1 MLFCR
6 APPVRRSRVS
16 SRTEGALVVVRV
28 VVVVVVV
35 VVAEAVEAAEAAE
48 AAEATEAAEAAE
60 ATEAAEAAEAAEAD
74 KHSVGRSPVDRI
86 QYDKQKRLQGQI

>member
-60 ATEAAEAAEAAEAD
+60 AD